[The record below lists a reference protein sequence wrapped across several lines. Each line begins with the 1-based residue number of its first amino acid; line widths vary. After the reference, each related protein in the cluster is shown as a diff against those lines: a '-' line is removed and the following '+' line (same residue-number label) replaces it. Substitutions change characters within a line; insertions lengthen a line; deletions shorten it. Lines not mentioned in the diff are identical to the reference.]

1 MNMEQI
7 RHRDGSETNEKVV
20 TMAVISLLGSLL
32 VLGVAIWTM
41 WATVAPSFARM
52 VAALSGTASVS
63 TYVNVSAY
71 QRRQRS
77 VRIARVSFSRLALRA
92 AA

>member
-1 MNMEQI
+1 
-7 RHRDGSETNEKVV
+7 
-20 TMAVISLLGSLL
+20 MAMISLLGSVLL
-32 VLGVAIWTM
+32 IGFALWTM
-41 WATVAPSFARM
+41 WATVAPSFARAL
-52 VAALSGTASVS
+52 AALSGTASVS

-77 VRIARVSFSRLALRA
+77 VTIARVRFSRPVLRA

>member
-1 MNMEQI
+1 MEQI
-7 RHRDGSETNEKVV
+7 RCHEGSETNEKVV

-32 VLGVAIWTM
+32 LIGFALWTM
-41 WATVAPSFARM
+41 WTAVAPSFARKIA
-52 VAALSGTASVS
+52 VLTGTASVS

-77 VRIARVSFSRLALRA
+77 VRIARVSFSRPVLHA